1 MKNNILTAIS
11 IFFYLTILLFTG
23 CSKEEATIE
32 NWILGTWSVDTYVQ
46 EDYDENGI
54 LVSESPSTSQGNIE
68 FREDGTG
75 VDTGGNFIGSEFTWT
90 NTDKTLELTEGST
103 VTVYDIEE
111 YSFTDFIFSIT
122 EDNQSGGTSVERWY
136 LSKVQ

>member
-1 MKNNILTAIS
+1 MKKNILTVIS

-23 CSKEEATIE
+23 CSKEETTIE

-46 EDYDENGI
+46 LDYDENGK
-54 LVSESPSTSQGNIE
+54 LVSESPSTDQGNIE
-68 FREDGTG
+68 FRKDGTG
-75 VDTGGNFIGSEFTWT
+75 ADTGGNFIGSEFTWT
-90 NTDKTLELTEGST
+90 NTDTTLELTEGST

-111 YSFTDFIFSIT
+111 YSFTDFIFSIS